1 MMGFVDIN
9 TLPSDQP
16 LHQVQN
22 ASLPPAFV
30 RAYEQI
36 GLDVGVGGHG
46 LRKWAHHA
54 DAAYVGQWALTVQ
67 SATEVSGECHYPVLN
82 QEVEA
87 AAAKIVVLSTLNKTV
102 LQCPNASKHIRKRP
116 STSENV

>member
-1 MMGFVDIN
+1 MVACAVMMGFVDIN

-22 ASLPPAFV
+22 ASLPSAFV

-36 GLDVGVGGHG
+36 SLDVGVGGHG

-82 QEVEA
+82 QVVDEA
-87 AAAKIVVLSTLNKTV
+87 AKTDPYTGDNW
-102 LQCPNASKHIRKRP
+102 LACHLHHP
-116 STSENV
+116 